1 MIYYQVNKGALSGVH
16 VVCSVIKFE
25 DNELEV
31 YGCLFLHT
39 FQAIKHFQFIVNRF
53 LLQLTERESK
63 TIIFWSFL
71 KRKRFPL
78 RTRTAL
84 N

>member
-1 MIYYQVNKGALSGVH
+1 MIYYQVNKRALSGVH
-16 VVCSVIKFE
+16 VVCSVIKLE

-39 FQAIKHFQFIVNRF
+39 FQAIKRFQFIVNRF

-63 TIIFWSFL
+63 RIIFWSFL
-71 KRKRFPL
+71 RRKRFL
-78 RTRTAL
+78 
-84 N
+84 

>member
-31 YGCLFLHT
+31 YGCLFLHI
-39 FQAIKHFQFIVNRF
+39 FQAIKRFQFIVNRF

-63 TIIFWSFL
+63 RIIFWSFL
-71 KRKRFPL
+71 RRKRFL
-78 RTRTAL
+78 
-84 N
+84 